1 MKVGKYMVVTLLCL
15 MPALFGAQVKPK
27 ELEEFLTIQEGTAS
41 YYGKKF
47 HLRKT
52 SSGEIFRM
60 EEMTAAHKNLPF
72 GTMVQ
77 VTLHQNGKSV
87 WVKVNDRLPQNS
99 KRIIDLSRGAAEELG
114 IITQGLAKVSLS
126 VKDNDTI
133 KQLRAHYG
141 EKVPT
146 GMRLRWEET
155 EVAFARIPLPA
166 PVMGICLKPFVLN

>member
-1 MKVGKYMVVTLLCL
+1 MKVGRYMAITLLCL

-27 ELEEFLTIQEGTAS
+27 EMEKFLTIQEGTAS
-41 YYGKKF
+41 YYGEKF

-52 SSGEIFRM
+52 SSGETFRM

-77 VTLHQNGKSV
+77 VTLQQNGKSV

-114 IITQGLAKVSLS
+114 IITQGLAQVSLS
-126 VKDNDTI
+126 VKDNETI

-141 EKVPT
+141 EKIPL

-155 EVAFARIPLPA
+155 EVAFVQMPLPQLSLA
-166 PVMGICLKPFVLN
+166 NCSEPINME

>member
-1 MKVGKYMVVTLLCL
+1 MKVGKYVVITLLCL
-15 MPALFGAQVKPK
+15 MPVLFAANVKTIEQEK
-27 ELEEFLTIQEGTAS
+27 YLTIQEGTAS

-77 VTLHQNGKSV
+77 VTLHQNGKSL
-87 WVKVNDRLPQNS
+87 WVKINDRLPQNS

-126 VKDNDTI
+126 VKDNETI
-133 KQLRAHYG
+133 KSLRAHYG
-141 EKVPT
+141 EKIPA

-155 EVAFARIPLPA
+155 EVAFARIPLPS
-166 PVMGICLKPFVLN
+166 PTMGICLQPFFLE

>member
-1 MKVGKYMVVTLLCL
+1 MKVGKYVVITLLCL
-15 MPALFGAQVKPK
+15 MPVLFAANVKPLDQEK
-27 ELEEFLTIQEGTAS
+27 YLTIQEGTAS

-77 VTLHQNGKSV
+77 VTLHQNGKSL
-87 WVKVNDRLPQNS
+87 WVKINDRLPQNS

-126 VKDNDTI
+126 VKDNETI
-133 KQLRAHYG
+133 KSLRAHYG
-141 EKVPT
+141 EKIPA

-155 EVAFARIPLPA
+155 EVAFARIPLPS
-166 PVMGICLKPFVLN
+166 PTMGICLQPFFLE